1 MENCCQLVFYNNIY
15 SFYAYFLRNFLGKLG
30 ERENENNKLRQHTVI
45 SMVCYSVLS
54 SAIPLGGQSVSD
66 KSFSYRI
73 TIFCN
78 KRRNCR
84 VLIDPG

>member
-1 MENCCQLVFYNNIY
+1 MENCCRLVFYNNIY
-15 SFYAYFLRNFLGKLG
+15 SFYAYFLRNFLGKLR
-30 ERENENNKLRQHTVI
+30 ERENENNKLRQHNVI

-54 SAIPLGGQSVSD
+54 SAIPLGGQSVRD
-66 KSFSYRI
+66 KSLSYRI

-84 VLIDPG
+84 VLIDPE